1 MPRVTMRL
9 QHLMRR
15 GTDIRGLL
23 VLASLLVASGCT
35 EKTQFESTSSE
46 QHGSPASTVGRTAE
60 PDDRGN
66 SSGPEQSEVPV
77 KKRYRRLDVDSLP
90 EPERTRIR
98 YLGQYALQRAIT
110 SPYPDRKWKPSRFVL
125 KAGPYTKPDLKQ
137 IFGIPAE
144 VVSEEDWKLAVAD
157 KNRKFICAELNVYFT
172 LRDDR
177 VHFSASCFGSFAEG
191 NGLSIIYP
199 YTERNG
205 TLEPEDPS
213 VGVLCW

>member
-9 QHLMRR
+9 QHLLRR

-23 VLASLLVASGCT
+23 VLASLLLASGCT
-35 EKTQFESTSSE
+35 EKAPLESKFSE

-60 PDDRGN
+60 PDGSGN
-66 SSGPEQSEVPV
+66 SGGPEQSEAPV

-90 EPERTRIR
+90 ELERTRIR
-98 YLGQYALQRAIT
+98 YLGQMALQRAIT

-144 VVSEEDWKLAVAD
+144 VVSEEHWKLVVAD
-157 KNRKFICAELNVYFT
+157 ENRKFICAELNVYVG

-177 VHFSASCFGSFAEG
+177 VDFSVSCFGSFAEG

-205 TLEPEDPS
+205 SLEPRDPS